1 MFEET
6 GVKAGETTIAPGWT
20 LVFAP
25 QRIACLKLMTL
36 AVPAVRIKERIDAF
50 LAEDPHAELSRMHVR
65 SPADIDETR
74 VPIFV
79 AAYLRE
85 AFAQSSVG

>member
-1 MFEET
+1 M
-6 GVKAGETTIAPGWT
+6 KAAETTIAPGWT

-25 QRIACLKLMTL
+25 QRVACMKLMTL
-36 AVPAVRIKERIDAF
+36 AVPAARIKERIDSF
-50 LAEDPHAELSRMHVR
+50 LAEDPHSEFSRMHIVR
-65 SPADIDETR
+65 SPGDIDETR